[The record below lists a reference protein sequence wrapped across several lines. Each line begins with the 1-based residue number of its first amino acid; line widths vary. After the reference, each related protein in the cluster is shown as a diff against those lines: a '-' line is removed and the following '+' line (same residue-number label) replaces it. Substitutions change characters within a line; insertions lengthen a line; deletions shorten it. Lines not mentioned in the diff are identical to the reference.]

1 MAEKKEASE
10 ETDISKNKGPQPDSQ
25 GVYETYT
32 LNVQGMKAVI
42 NIIDKGEF
50 VPIYEVSMPGI
61 GDATRIL
68 LMSIKPELLSLVP
81 IDTSKVTDPEY
92 MDKIKGKYVEAAN
105 LIINKYLPDTEE
117 SVKNALISYIKNMM
131 LGMGDLEVFIADE
144 HLEEIT
150 VNTSKE
156 PIWIFHKRLGWCK
169 SNVRIFDEATI
180 YDISEHI
187 GRLVGRQ
194 INNIAP
200 LMDAEL
206 PDGSRVNATLFPIS
220 QKGNTITIRKFSK
233 NPWTMPLLIKSKE
246 VSPEIAS
253 LIWLCIQNEISLIVS
268 GGTASGKTSFL
279 NAMSI
284 FMPANRR
291 VITIEETKELT
302 IPDFIQWVPMLTRQ
316 ANPEGKGE
324 IVLYNLMINALRQR
338 PDIVIV
344 GEIRTKNDAQTLFEA
359 VHTGHS
365 VYGTLHADN
374 SQDAIIRM
382 TNPPIEIP
390 KIMLNAI
397 GGVVALFR
405 HRRLGIRRLFEFG
418 EIERNGDANVV
429 YRWNLRSDAFVQVS
443 DLTRLVDTISMY
455 SGYTKNEIADDIG
468 EKSKI
473 LEWMIR
479 NDVTSVN
486 ETCSVIAN
494 YYKNK
499 EKVLQIVDDKAKYDP
514 NVFKVSK
521 AE

>member
-1 MAEKKEASE
+1 MADKKDEDKE
-10 ETDISKNKGPQPDSQ
+10 LDIKKAGPQPDAN
-25 GVYETYT
+25 GVYESYS
-32 LNVQGMKAVI
+32 LNVQGMTA
-42 NIIDKGEF
+42 NISIVDNGGF
-50 VPIYEVSMPGI
+50 VPEYEVSMPGI

-81 IDTSKVTDPEY
+81 IDTSKVTNREY
-92 MDKIKGKYVEAAN
+92 MEKIREKYIEAAN
-105 LIINKYLPDTEE
+105 LIINKYLPGTEE
-117 SVKNALISYIKNMM
+117 SIKQALISYIKNMM

-156 PIWIFHKRLGWCK
+156 PIWIFHKKYGWCK

-180 YDISEHI
+180 YDLSEHI

-233 NPWTMPLLIKSKE
+233 NPWTMPLLIKSGE
-246 VSPEIAS
+246 ISPEIAS
-253 LIWLCIQNEISLIVS
+253 LIWLCVQNEISMVVS

-284 FMPANRR
+284 FVPANRR

-302 IPDFIQWVPMLTRQ
+302 IPDFVQWVPMLTRQ

-344 GEIRTKNDAQTLFEA
+344 GEIRTEKDAETLFEA
-359 VHTGHS
+359 IHTGHTA
-365 VYGTLHADN
+365 YGTLHAD
-374 SQDAIIRM
+374 SAEDAIIRM
-382 TNPPIEIP
+382 TNPPIAIP
-390 KIMLNAI
+390 KIMLNALGGII
-397 GGVVALFR
+397 GLFR

-418 EIERNGDANVV
+418 EITKSGDANVI
-429 YRWNLRSDAFVQVS
+429 YRWSLRGDTFVQLS
-443 DLTRLVDTISMY
+443 ELTRLVDTISLY
-455 SGYTKNEIADDIG
+455 SGYTKNEIADDVA

-473 LEWMIR
+473 LKWMLA
-479 NDVTSVN
+479 NDVLAVN
-486 ETCSVIAN
+486 ETGAVIAN
-494 YYKNK
+494 YYKNRDR
-499 EKVLQIVDDKAKYDP
+499 VVQIVNDNAKYDP
-514 NVFKVSK
+514 SMFSVQKS
-521 AE
+521 E

>member
-1 MAEKKEASE
+1 MLVDKKEDQE
-10 ETDISKNKGPQPDSQ
+10 DISKRVGPQPDAN
-25 GVYETYT
+25 GIYESYT
-32 LNVQGMKAVI
+32 LNVQGMTANI

-50 VPIYEVSMPGI
+50 VPIYEVNMPGI

-81 IDTSKVTDPEY
+81 IDTSKVTNTEY
-92 MDKIKGKYVEAAN
+92 MEKMREKYIEAAN
-105 LIINKYLPDTEE
+105 LIINKYLPGTEE
-117 SVKNALISYIKNMM
+117 SIKDALISYIKNMM
-131 LGMGDLEVFIADE
+131 LGMGDLEVFIADD

-150 VNTSKE
+150 VNTAKE
-156 PIWIFHKRLGWCK
+156 PIWIFHKKFGWCK

-246 VSPEIAS
+246 ISPEIAS
-253 LIWLCIQNEISLIVS
+253 LIWLCVQNEISLIVS

-284 FMPANRR
+284 FVPANRR

-302 IPDFIQWVPMLTRQ
+302 IPDFVQWVPMLTRQ

-344 GEIRTKNDAQTLFEA
+344 GEIRTKKDAETLFEA

-374 SQDAIIRM
+374 AEDAIIRM

-397 GGVVALFR
+397 GGIIALFR

-418 EIERNGDANVV
+418 EIEKNGEANVI
-429 YRWNLRSDAFVQVS
+429 YRWNLRGDSFVQVS
-443 DLTRLVDTISMY
+443 ELTRLVDTISLY
-455 SGYTKNEIADDIG
+455 SGYTKNEVIEDIG
-468 EKSKI
+468 EKSKV
-473 LEWMIR
+473 LNWMLA
-479 NDVTSVN
+479 NDVLSVN
-486 ETCSVIAN
+486 ESGSVIAN
-494 YYKNK
+494 YYKNRD
-499 EKVLQIVDDKAKYDP
+499 KVMQIVNDNAKYDP
-514 NVFKVSK
+514 KTFMVSK
-521 AE
+521 PD